1 MASQTESPAPAP
13 APAPAAA
20 RATAPAAQVVGNAFV
35 DQYYHILHQS
45 PELVYR
51 FYQDSSMLSRPELN
65 GVMTSVTTMQA
76 INEKIL
82 SLDYKNFKAEIK
94 TADAQESYKGGVI
107 VLVTGFLTGKDN
119 VRRKFTQSFFL
130 APQDKGYF
138 VLNDVFRYSDENETP
153 EMNPTLVDGSSENVP
168 IENVPIENVP
178 TTPLTPDPVSEPSQA
193 TDRPV
198 LDPGTPSEEDIDNG
212 EEVCDPSDN
221 EDGSVVEDVEVEQPA
236 VHSSQNE
243 EQQVVE
249 MTPSVQEDA
258 PKKSYASI
266 LKVTKDSTTPSTV
279 YVPTTIVKVAPKN
292 TERLPIAPALAP
304 EAATPTSN
312 NASESTNLHEE
323 VEGHSIY
330 IGGLPLSATVTQL
343 EEEFKKFGA
352 IKPNGIQVRSN
363 KAQGFC
369 FGFIEFESSSS
380 VHPAIAASPI
390 LIGGRQAFVEEK
402 KTTSRGGAGGGRGRF
417 PPGRGNFRNDS
428 FRGRGNYGGR
438 GYGRNDFGNRGD
450 YSGRPRGY
458 QRSDQNG
465 QGRSGRSGGVGQ
477 TGVDGEAQM

>member
-1 MASQTESPAPAP
+1 MASQTESPTP
-13 APAPAAA
+13 A

-107 VLVTGFLTGKDN
+107 VLVTGFLTGTDN

-138 VLNDVFRYSDENETP
+138 VLNDVFRYLDENETP
-153 EMNPTLVDGSSENVP
+153 EMNPTLVDVPSENVPSENVP
-168 IENVPIENVP
+168 I
-178 TTPLTPDPVSEPSQA
+178 TPLTPDPESEPSQA

-198 LDPGTPSEEDIDNG
+198 IDPGTPSEEDIDNG
-212 EEVCDPSDN
+212 EEVCGPSDN
-221 EDGSVVEDVEVEQPA
+221 EDGSVVEDAEVEQPA

-243 EQQVVE
+243 EQPVVE

-266 LKVTKDSTTPSTV
+266 VKVMKDSTTPSAV
-279 YVPTTIVKVAPKN
+279 SVPTNIVKVAPKN

-304 EAATPTSN
+304 EAVTPTSN

-330 IGGLPLSATVTQL
+330 IGGLPLSATDTQL

-369 FGFIEFESSSS
+369 FGFIEFELSSS
-380 VHPAIAASPI
+380 VRNAIVASPI

-450 YSGRPRGY
+450 FSGRHRGY

-477 TGVDGEAQM
+477 TGLDGEAQM